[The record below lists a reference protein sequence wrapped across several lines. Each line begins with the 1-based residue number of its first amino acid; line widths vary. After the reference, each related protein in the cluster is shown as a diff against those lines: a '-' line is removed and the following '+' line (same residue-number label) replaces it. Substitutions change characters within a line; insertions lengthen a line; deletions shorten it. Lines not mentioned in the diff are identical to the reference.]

1 MGYSF
6 VVCFAVVVHTFNSGT
21 RVAET
26 GRSIEE
32 VQAQPVL
39 KIQKW
44 SAVWS
49 EIPCVTLGDW
59 KECANSRLMA
69 GKIKGQGW
77 GVSLRWILD
86 LLASVPED

>member
-39 KIQKW
+39 KIQK
-44 SAVWS
+44 
-49 EIPCVTLGDW
+49 
-59 KECANSRLMA
+59 
-69 GKIKGQGW
+69 
-77 GVSLRWILD
+77 
-86 LLASVPED
+86 